1 MSQANIYYFKNCIFI
16 ARILNVFYL
25 KEFLLIK
32 QSTCSCFWRF
42 FISLTCRYRSNI
54 YLASNRSSMEC
65 PTSQSPLPTHSQ
77 SSTLNPQSSI
87 HNVKVKDSWWL
98 LPARIL
104 QWMRKVVC
112 QRPAIWKKNPQN
124 FWEWTCLFP
133 KLLLVIV
140 PYVVSFWTDIT
151 GHCWWRGLFGV
162 FSTKQLYFSS
172 VHQLIKM

>member
-1 MSQANIYYFKNCIFI
+1 M
-16 ARILNVFYL
+16 
-25 KEFLLIK
+25 
-32 QSTCSCFWRF
+32 F
-42 FISLTCRYRSNI
+42 FISRNSYWLNKVHVHVFHISDIYYRSNI

-172 VHQLIKM
+172 VH